1 VDIAGCIGN
10 SVVWFIYRL
19 YWNWNR
25 NGYFLPKNLKNLKIS
40 KKISKSQK
48 SQKSQNLKNL
58 PKTTERELKRR
69 YKQFVVVCAD
79 QALEA
84 WQRG

>member
-1 VDIAGCIGN
+1 M
-10 SVVWFIYRL
+10 VWFIYRL
-19 YWNWNR
+19 YWELELKSL
-25 NGYFLPKNLKNLKIS
+25 FSPKKIS
-40 KKISKSQK
+40 KISKSQK
-48 SQKSQNLKNL
+48 SQNLKKNLKISKKSQNLKNL